1 MITTNRQSVPTKPT
15 KLLSGQFVCTMA
27 KRSGGKDSGSGL
39 LW

>member
-15 KLLSGQFVCTMA
+15 KLLSVQLVCTMA
-27 KRSGGKDSGSGL
+27 KKSGGKDDGSRQ